1 MRLQNSGLIGRMPHF
16 RLRSSPLGLLLIAG
30 AFHVLFALAVFLVGH
45 FELLP
50 NTIDTHG
57 IGITFSIDGLS
68 YRGQAIDL
76 AETLRNSGISAW
88 FAAPSPFHC
97 RLYSLPFAMTGSF
110 LGYNILAAE
119 PLNML
124 YYLGILSLVYL
135 LGKEIFNPR
144 AALIAASIV
153 ALWPSLLLH
162 SVQLIRDPLSIFC
175 LLGLLFVATLLLGR
189 DFSWKHGIA
198 IGICGVLLTGTF
210 WLARANMWNVV
221 IAMLAITLPLLAIRM
236 VRERRFLIGNLLALV
251 FLIVAAVFIPS
262 RIESTT
268 LPGIAPATSAFTL
281 SSASQPDSTTDM
293 WSHLIRQI
301 TRRRSGFKR
310 SYLVNGSNID
320 AQVSLNNA
328 TDVLKYL
335 PRATVIGLFA
345 PFPNM
350 WLHKAGQAGTAARI
364 LSGFEMSLMYL
375 LYVPMAVCVW
385 QKRRRQRMWLT
396 FLVALTSL
404 MALGLVVVN
413 AGALYRLRYAFWIML
428 IIIAAE
434 GLLILKSGLTNRKAQ
449 ELRKKVVS

>member
-1 MRLQNSGLIGRMPHF
+1 MPNLH
-16 RLRSSPLGLLLIAG
+16 LRSSALRLLLIAG
-30 AFHVLFALAVFLVGH
+30 AFHVLFALAIFLVGH
-45 FELLP
+45 FGLLP

-57 IGITFSIDGLS
+57 VGVTFSIDGLT
-68 YRGQAIDL
+68 YRGIAIDL

-88 FAAPSPFHC
+88 VATPSPFLC

-119 PLNML
+119 PLNLL
-124 YYLGILSLVYL
+124 YYLGILTFVYL

-175 LLGLLFVATLLLGR
+175 MLGLLFVATLLIGR
-189 DFSWKHGIA
+189 DFSWKHGIV
-198 IGICGVLLTGTF
+198 IGICGALLTGAF

-221 IAMLAITLPLLAIRM
+221 IAMLAITLLLLAIRM
-236 VRERRFLIGNLLALV
+236 IRERRFLVGNLLGII
-251 FLIVAAVFIPS
+251 FLFVAAVFIPS
-262 RIESTT
+262 RLESTT
-268 LPGIAPATSAFTL
+268 LPGITPPTSAFTL
-281 SSASQPDSTTDM
+281 PSASESDSTTGT
-293 WSHLIRQI
+293 WSRLIKQI
-301 TRRRSGFKR
+301 IRRRSGFKR
-310 SYLVNGSNID
+310 SYLVNRSNID
-320 AQVSLNNA
+320 AEVRLNNT
-328 TDVLKYL
+328 TDILKYL
-335 PRATVIGLFA
+335 PRATVIGFFA

-364 LSGFEMSLMYL
+364 LSGLEMSVMYL
-375 LYVPMAVCVW
+375 LYTPVAVCVW
-385 QKRRRQRMWLT
+385 QERRQPRMWLT

-428 IIIAAE
+428 IILAAD

>member
-1 MRLQNSGLIGRMPHF
+1 MPNLH
-16 RLRSSPLGLLLIAG
+16 LRSSALSLLLIAG
-30 AFHVLFALAVFLVGH
+30 AFHVLVALAIFLVGH

-50 NTIDTHG
+50 NIIDTHG
-57 IGITFSIDGLS
+57 IGVTFSIDGLT
-68 YRGQAIDL
+68 YRAMAIDL

-88 FAAPSPFHC
+88 LAAPSPFHC

-110 LGYNILAAE
+110 LGYNILTAE
-119 PLNML
+119 PLNL
-124 YYLGILSLVYL
+124 FYYLGILSFVYL

-175 LLGLLFVATLLLGR
+175 LLGLLFVATLLIGR
-189 DFSWKHGIA
+189 DFSWKQGIV
-198 IGICGVLLTGTF
+198 IGVCGALLTGAF

-221 IAMLAITLPLLAIRM
+221 IAMLAITLLLLAIRM
-236 VRERRFLIGNLLALV
+236 VREKKFLIGNLLGVV
-251 FLIVAAVFIPS
+251 FLFVTAVSIPS

-268 LPGIAPATSAFTL
+268 LPGITPPTSAFTFP
-281 SSASQPDSTTDM
+281 SASEPDSTTGT
-293 WSHLIRQI
+293 WSRLIRQI
-301 TRRRSGFKR
+301 ARRRSGFKR

-320 AQVSLNNA
+320 AQVRLDNA
-328 TDVLKYL
+328 TDILKYL

-364 LSGFEMSLMYL
+364 LSGLEMSVMYL
-375 LYVPMAVCVW
+375 LYVPVAVCVW
-385 QKRRRQRMWLT
+385 QERWQRRMWLT

-428 IIIAAE
+428 IVIASE
-434 GLLILKSGLTNRKAQ
+434 GILIVMSRMRVIGKTRG
-449 ELRKKVVS
+449 EE